1 MNPSHLP
8 SNCLSLDALS
18 EITWLL
24 RSHVELVQRGAGIAL
39 IDYLNWSHIAMCDN
53 LQRKKCSSEPYVDIF
68 SKYLL
73 EMKL

>member
-1 MNPSHLP
+1 MNLSHLP
-8 SNCLSLDALS
+8 SDCLSLDALS

-39 IDYLNWSHIAMCDN
+39 IDYKNRSHFAMCDY
-53 LQRKKCSSEPYVDIF
+53 LQRKKCSSEPNVDIF